1 MPSDETR
8 IERSE
13 ESVDEAKVNQSKKL
27 IDKVIFY
34 IITINDLSNI
44 TLSEILEK
52 GWVTEEQYSNAL
64 KCV

>member
-1 MPSDETR
+1 MACRFNARWVPSDETR

-52 GWVTEEQYSNAL
+52 G
-64 KCV
+64 

>member
-1 MPSDETR
+1 MACRFNARLVPSDETR

-52 GWVTEEQYSNAL
+52 G
-64 KCV
+64 

>member
-1 MPSDETR
+1 MACRFNARWVPSDETR
-8 IERSE
+8 IERPE

-52 GWVTEEQYSNAL
+52 G
-64 KCV
+64 